1 MISYFLNTFIK
12 FFFILTPFFVLS
24 TFLSMTSDFEESAR
38 KKTAL
43 KVTISTIA
51 ASMVIYFIGN
61 QIFYLF
67 GITINSF
74 RIGTGALLFLSAYSL
89 VKGGEKVHLSEEEQ
103 DIAVVPLS
111 IPVAIGPATTGTIL
125 VMGSEGNSILEKS
138 VGLSALILAI
148 IAMGA
153 FLFMG
158 SYIEKLFKKQG
169 LIILSKLTGLIVAA
183 ISAQMIMT
191 GIMEFLKTK

>member
-1 MISYFLNTFIK
+1 
-12 FFFILTPFFVLS
+12 
-24 TFLSMTSDFEESAR
+24 MTSDFEESAR

-153 FLFMG
+153 FLFICVYTLVKKPKNF
-158 SYIEKLFKKQG
+158 SYFFFKIASVTFSK
-169 LIILSKLTGLIVAA
+169 INSSAYLS
-183 ISAQMIMT
+183 ISFI
-191 GIMEFLKTK
+191 F